1 MEFNRNFETIIGETL
16 TLKLIETCDGDD
28 QVIPFYYYAIYLN
41 SISST
46 IGKISIRIGHNE
58 HAYINGNIG
67 YEIDEPFRGNG
78 YARMAVMM
86 TYPIARY
93 HGMTHLII
101 SCDDYWGDHRLIDDA
116 DDQKPGI
123 CGGVYLGLFWH
134 LYETPST
141 NGHLFTT
148 NL

>member
-1 MEFNRNFETIIGETL
+1 MEFNRNFETIIGDTL

-28 QVIPFYYYAIYLN
+28 QVIPFYYYAIHLN
-41 SISST
+41 SISNT

-58 HAYINGNIG
+58 HAYINGNVG

-78 YARMAVMM
+78 YAKMAVMM

-101 SCDDYWGDHRLIDDA
+101 SCDEDNHTSKRVINKLGGIYLETMTPPKSYVFYYEGISKHSIYRID
-116 DDQKPGI
+116 I
-123 CGGVYLGLFWH
+123 
-134 LYETPST
+134 
-141 NGHLFTT
+141 
-148 NL
+148 

>member
-1 MEFNRNFETIIGETL
+1 MEFNRNFEIIIGDTL

-28 QVIPFYYYAIYLN
+28 RVIPLYYYAIYLN
-41 SISST
+41 SIFST

-78 YARMAVMM
+78 YAKMAVMM

-101 SCDDYWGDHRLIDDA
+101 SCDEDNDA
-116 DDQKPGI
+116 SKRVI
-123 CGGVYLGLFWH
+123 NKLGGVYLETIFPPKSYVFY
-134 LYETPST
+134 YEGISKQSIYRMDI
-141 NGHLFTT
+141 
-148 NL
+148 

>member
-67 YEIDEPFRGNG
+67 YEIDELFRGNG
-78 YARMAVMM
+78 YAKMAVMM

-101 SCDDYWGDHRLIDDA
+101 SCDEDNDA
-116 DDQKPGI
+116 SKRVI
-123 CGGVYLGLFWH
+123 NKLGGVYLETILPPKSYVFY
-134 LYETPST
+134 YESISKQSIYRMDI
-141 NGHLFTT
+141 
-148 NL
+148 